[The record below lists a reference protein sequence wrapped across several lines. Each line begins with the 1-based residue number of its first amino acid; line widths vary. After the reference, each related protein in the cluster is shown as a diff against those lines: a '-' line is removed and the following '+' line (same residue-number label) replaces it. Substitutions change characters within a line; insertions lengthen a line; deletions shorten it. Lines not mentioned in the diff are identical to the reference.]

1 MARIKNLTPLGS
13 PPRDVARDASI
24 FHRWLKNA
32 VGDAALA
39 SDKMTGLNAEVDT
52 INHSGGVRGCPMML
66 PPVST
71 ACEIDLTSTVG
82 KEYYVWS
89 APIYVPPSSS
99 ASDDYVI
106 EADLTRSGAVN
117 SYAVEIRSFASWAL
131 VQGGA
136 LNDLDA
142 REAAPGAR
150 IIGSLPRQIH
160 QTVLPLAPGWQVLL
174 IRANIPVTVG
184 ASERINGVRVYRK
197 GRAFRDPNNG
207 FSPLSTSGTA
217 QVNIYPVPATLS
229 SSLLTF
235 DDVQVEV
242 DGPMDGYVLTR
253 LNRGMNALWEYVTG
267 APVPGHNARTM
278 PTTVDNNTAPAPS
291 LAMPMGSWGTSAVN
305 IDVDGIDKVA
315 PGIAGFARYPTAE
328 IAATTISQVRLQ
340 FPNFLFAT
348 NPLKCRV
355 IVWQK
360 AGAATNWRFNTTT
373 GAGSSSVVAVTM
385 IGATGFGYV
394 DIVDANYTSGT
405 EQTVSLNISHAA
417 PGVFSDEIYL
427 MGWSLAFDP

>member
-1 MARIKNLTPLGS
+1 
-13 PPRDVARDASI
+13 
-24 FHRWLKNA
+24 
-32 VGDAALA
+32 
-39 SDKMTGLNAEVDT
+39 MTGLNAEVDT

-71 ACEIDLTSTVG
+71 ACEIDLTSTLL

-89 APIYVPPSSS
+89 APIYIPPSSS
-99 ASDDYVI
+99 ASDDYVVQ
-106 EADLTRSGAVN
+106 ADIVRNGTVRSY
-117 SYAVEIRSFASWAL
+117 SVEIRSFASWAL
-131 VQGGA
+131 VQGGE
-136 LNDLDA
+136 LD
-142 REAAPGAR
+142 REEMEETHNV
-150 IIGSLPRQIH
+150 I
-160 QTVLPLAPGWQVLL
+160 LPLAPGWQVLL
-174 IRANIPVTVG
+174 IRATVPIT
-184 ASERINGVRVYRK
+184 ASNPERIRGVRVYRK

-242 DGPMDGYVLTR
+242 NGPMDGYVLTR

-305 IDVDGIDKVA
+305 IDVDGVDKVA

-328 IAATTISQVRLQ
+328 IATTTISQVRLQ

-355 IVWQK
+355 LIWEK
-360 AGAATNWRFNTTT
+360 AGAATNWRFNTSTAA
-373 GAGSSSVVAVTM
+373 GASSVVAVTM

-394 DIVDANYTSGT
+394 DIVDGNYTSGQA
-405 EQTVSLNISHAA
+405 QTLSLQASHTT
-417 PGVFSDEIYL
+417 PGGAFSDEIYL
-427 MGWSLAFDP
+427 MGWSAAFDP

>member
-24 FHRWLKNA
+24 FHRWLRNA

-52 INHSGGVRGCPMML
+52 INHTGGVRGCPMML

-71 ACEIDLTSTVG
+71 ACDIDLTSTLL
-82 KEYYVWS
+82 KEYYVWA

-99 ASDDYVI
+99 ASDDYAVQ
-106 EADLTRSGAVN
+106 ADIVRNGTVRSY
-117 SYAVEIRSFASWAL
+117 SVEVRSFAWAL
-131 VQGGA
+131 LQAGE
-136 LNDLDA
+136 LDN
-142 REAAPGAR
+142 EGVEETHNV
-150 IIGSLPRQIH
+150 I
-160 QTVLPLAPGWQVLL
+160 LPLAPGWQVLL
-174 IRANIPVTVG
+174 IRATLPIT
-184 ASERINGVRVYRK
+184 ASNPERIRGVRVYRK

-217 QVNIYPVPATLS
+217 QVNIYPVPSTLS

-291 LAMPMGSWGTSAVN
+291 LAMPMGSWSTSCVNADGT
-305 IDVDGIDKVA
+305 DKVA
-315 PGIAGFARYPTAE
+315 PGVAGFARYPTAE
-328 IAATTISQVRLQ
+328 FATTTISQVRLQ
-340 FPNFLFAT
+340 FPDFLFAT

-360 AGAATNWRFNTTT
+360 AGVATNWRFNTSTA
-373 GAGSSSVVAVTM
+373 AGSSSVVAVTM
-385 IGATGFGYV
+385 IPTTEFGYV
-394 DIVDANYTSGT
+394 DIVDGNYTSGQA
-405 EQTVSLNISHAA
+405 QTLSLQASHNA
-417 PGVFSDEIYL
+417 PGPFSDEIYL
-427 MGWSLAFDP
+427 VGWSAAFDP

>member
-1 MARIKNLTPLGS
+1 MARIKNPNPLGS

-52 INHSGGVRGCPMML
+52 INHTGGGRGCPMML

-71 ACEIDLTSTVG
+71 ACEIDLTSTLL
-82 KEYYVWS
+82 KEYYVWA
-89 APIYVPPSSS
+89 APIYIPPSSS
-99 ASDDYVI
+99 ASDDYVVQ
-106 EADLTRSGAVN
+106 ADIVRNGTVRSY
-117 SYAVEIRSFASWAL
+117 SVEIRSFASWAL
-131 VQGGA
+131 VQGGE
-136 LNDLDA
+136 LD
-142 REAAPGAR
+142 REEVEETHNV
-150 IIGSLPRQIH
+150 I
-160 QTVLPLAPGWQVLL
+160 LPLAPGWQVLL
-174 IRANIPVTVG
+174 IRATVPIT
-184 ASERINGVRVYRK
+184 ASNPERIRGVRVYRK

-242 DGPMDGYVLTR
+242 NGPMDAYVLTR

-305 IDVDGIDKVA
+305 IDVDGTDKVA

-355 IVWQK
+355 LIWQK
-360 AGAATNWRFNTTT
+360 AGVATNWRFNTTSPA
-373 GAGSSSVVAVTM
+373 GASSVVAVTM
-385 IGATGFGYV
+385 IGTSSFGYV
-394 DIVDANYTSGT
+394 DIVDGNYTSGS
-405 EQTVSLNISHAA
+405 EQTISLIISHAA
-417 PGVFSDEIYL
+417 PGAFSDEIYL
-427 MGWSLAFDP
+427 VGWSLAFDP

>member
-13 PPRDVARDASI
+13 PPRDVARDTSI
-24 FHRWLKNA
+24 FHRWLRNA

-39 SDKMTGLNAEVDT
+39 SDKMTGLNAELIT
-52 INHSGGVRGCPMML
+52 INHTGGVRGCPMML

-82 KEYYVWS
+82 KEYYVWA
-89 APIYVPPSSS
+89 APIYIPPSSS

-106 EADLTRSGAVN
+106 QADLTRSGAVN
-117 SYAVEIRSFASWAL
+117 TYAVEIRSFASWAL

-136 LNDLDA
+136 LDDLEERD
-142 REAAPGAR
+142 AAPGAR
-150 IIGSLPRQIH
+150 IIGSLPRQVH
-160 QTVLPLAPGWQVLL
+160 QTILPLTPGWHVLL
-174 IRANIPVTVG
+174 IRANIPVTSGVQ
-184 ASERINGVRVYRK
+184 ERIHGVRVFK
-197 GRAFRDPNNG
+197 KIRAFRDPNNG
-207 FSPLSTSGTA
+207 LSPLSTSGTA
-217 QVNIYPVPATLS
+217 QVNVYPVPATLS

-242 DGPMDGYVLTR
+242 NGPLDAYVLTR

-278 PTTVDNNTAPAPS
+278 PTTVDNQTAPAPS
-291 LAMPMGSWGTSAVN
+291 LAMPMGSWGTSCVN
-305 IDVDGIDKVA
+305 VNGADKVA
-315 PGIAGFARYPTAE
+315 PGVAGFARYPTAE
-328 IAATTISQVRLQ
+328 VATTTISQVFLQ

-355 IVWQK
+355 LIWEK
-360 AGAATNWRFNTTT
+360 SAATATNWRFNTLTAA
-373 GAGSSSVVAVTM
+373 GASSVVAVTM

-394 DIVDANYTSGT
+394 DIVDGNYATGL
-405 EQTVSLNISHAA
+405 EQTLNLQISHAA
-417 PGVFSDEIYL
+417 PAGALDEIYL
-427 MGWSLAFDP
+427 MGWSVAFDP

>member
-13 PPRDVARDASI
+13 PPRDVARDTSI
-24 FHRWLKNA
+24 FHRWLRNA

-52 INHSGGVRGCPMML
+52 INHTGNGRGCPMML

-71 ACEIDLTSTVG
+71 ACDIDLTSTLL

-89 APIYVPPSSS
+89 APIYIPPSSS
-99 ASDDYVI
+99 ASDDYAVQ
-106 EADLTRSGAVN
+106 ADIVRNGTVRSY
-117 SYAVEIRSFASWAL
+117 SVEVRSFAWAL
-131 VQGGA
+131 LQAGE
-136 LNDLDA
+136 LD
-142 REAAPGAR
+142 REGVEETHNL
-150 IIGSLPRQIH
+150 I
-160 QTVLPLAPGWQVLL
+160 LPLAPGWQVLL
-174 IRANIPVTVG
+174 IRATLPIT
-184 ASERINGVRVYRK
+184 ASNAERIRGVRVYRK

-217 QVNIYPVPATLS
+217 QVNVYPVPSTLS

-267 APVPGHNARTM
+267 APVPGHNVRTM

-291 LAMPMGSWGTSAVN
+291 LAMPMGSWGTSCVN
-305 IDVDGIDKVA
+305 ADGTDKVV
-315 PGIAGFARYPTAE
+315 PGVAGFARYPTAE
-328 IAATTISQVRLQ
+328 FGASMTISQVFLQ

-355 IVWQK
+355 LIWEKSV
-360 AGAATNWRFNTTT
+360 GTATNWRFNTSTA
-373 GAGSSSVVAVTM
+373 AGFSSVVAVTM

-394 DIVDANYTSGT
+394 DIVNGNYTTGSG
-405 EQTVSLNISHAA
+405 QTLSLQISHAA
-417 PGVFSDEIYL
+417 PGAFSDEIYL
-427 MGWSLAFDP
+427 MGWSVAFDP

>member
-13 PPRDVARDASI
+13 PPRDVARDTSI
-24 FHRWLKNA
+24 FHRWLRNA

-52 INHSGGVRGCPMML
+52 INHTGGERGCPMML

-71 ACEIDLTSTVG
+71 ACDIDLTSTLL
-82 KEYYVWS
+82 KEYYVWA
-89 APIYVPPSSS
+89 APIYIPPSSS
-99 ASDDYVI
+99 ASDDYVVQ
-106 EADLTRSGAVN
+106 ADIVRNGTVRSY
-117 SYAVEIRSFASWAL
+117 SVEVRSFAWAL
-131 VQGGA
+131 LQAGE
-136 LNDLDA
+136 LD
-142 REAAPGAR
+142 REGVEETHNL
-150 IIGSLPRQIH
+150 ILS
-160 QTVLPLAPGWQVLL
+160 LAPGWQVLL
-174 IRANIPVTVG
+174 IRATLPIT
-184 ASERINGVRVYRK
+184 ASNAERIRGVRVYRK

-217 QVNIYPVPATLS
+217 QVNVYPVPATLS

-267 APVPGHNARTM
+267 APVPGHNVRTM

-291 LAMPMGSWGTSAVN
+291 LAMPMGSWGTSCVN
-305 IDVDGIDKVA
+305 ADGTDKVV
-315 PGIAGFARYPTAE
+315 PGVAGFARYPTAE
-328 IAATTISQVRLQ
+328 FAALTTISQVRLQ
-340 FPNFLFAT
+340 FPSFLFAT

-355 IVWQK
+355 LIWEKSV
-360 AGAATNWRFNTTT
+360 GTATNWRFNTSTA
-373 GAGSSSVVAVTM
+373 AGFSSVVAVTM

-394 DIVDANYTSGT
+394 DIVNGNYTTGSG
-405 EQTVSLNISHAA
+405 QTLSLQISHAA
-417 PGVFSDEIYL
+417 PGAFSDEIYL
-427 MGWSLAFDP
+427 MGWSVAFDP

>member
-13 PPRDVARDASI
+13 PPRDVARDTSI
-24 FHRWLKNA
+24 FHRWLRNA

-52 INHSGGVRGCPMML
+52 INHTGNGRGCPMML

-71 ACEIDLTSTVG
+71 ACDIDLTSTLL

-89 APIYVPPSSS
+89 APIYIPPSSS
-99 ASDDYVI
+99 ASDDYAVQ
-106 EADLTRSGAVN
+106 ADIVRNGTVRSY
-117 SYAVEIRSFASWAL
+117 SVEVRSFAWAL
-131 VQGGA
+131 LQAGE
-136 LNDLDA
+136 LD
-142 REAAPGAR
+142 REGVEETHNL
-150 IIGSLPRQIH
+150 I
-160 QTVLPLAPGWQVLL
+160 LPLAPGWQVLL
-174 IRANIPVTVG
+174 IRATLPIT
-184 ASERINGVRVYRK
+184 ASNAERIRGVRVYRK

-217 QVNIYPVPATLS
+217 QVNVYPVPSTLS

-267 APVPGHNARTM
+267 APVPGHNVRTM

-291 LAMPMGSWGTSAVN
+291 LAMPMGSWGTSCVN
-305 IDVDGIDKVA
+305 ADGTDKVV
-315 PGIAGFARYPTAE
+315 PGVAGFARYPTAE
-328 IAATTISQVRLQ
+328 FAALTTISQVRLQ
-340 FPNFLFAT
+340 FPSFLFAT

-355 IVWQK
+355 LIWEKSV
-360 AGAATNWRFNTTT
+360 GTATNWRFNTSTA
-373 GAGSSSVVAVTM
+373 AGFSSVVAVTM
-385 IGATGFGYV
+385 IGAMGFGYV
-394 DIVDANYTSGT
+394 DIVNGNYTTGSG
-405 EQTVSLNISHAA
+405 QTLSLQISHAA
-417 PGVFSDEIYL
+417 PGAFSDEIYR
-427 MGWSLAFDP
+427 MGWSVAFDP

>member
-13 PPRDVARDASI
+13 PPRDVARDTSI
-24 FHRWLKNA
+24 FHRWLRNA

-71 ACEIDLTSTVG
+71 ACDIDLTSTLE
-82 KEYYVWS
+82 KDYYIWA
-89 APIYVPPSSS
+89 APIYIPPGESS
-99 ASDDYVI
+99 DVLYNVQ
-106 EADLTRSGAVN
+106 ADFVRRGPPVTYS
-117 SYAVEIRSFASWAL
+117 VEVRSFAWAL
-131 VQGGA
+131 LQS
-136 LNDLDA
+136 
-142 REAAPGAR
+142 
-150 IIGSLPRQIH
+150 GSLYGGEDYSGLHNVQ
-160 QTVLPLAPGWQVLL
+160 LALTPGWQILL
-174 IRANIPVTVG
+174 IRGTLTTG
-184 ASERINGVRVYRK
+184 QSTKLLGVRVHAV
-197 GRAFRDPNNG
+197 RASIGDNNG
-207 FSPLSTSGTA
+207 LSPLSTSGTA

-253 LNRGMNALWEYVTG
+253 LNRGINALWEYVTG

-278 PTTVDNNTAPAPS
+278 PTTVNNNTAPAPS
-291 LAMPMGSWGTSAVN
+291 LAMPMGSWGTSTVN
-305 IDVDGIDKVA
+305 VNGATDKVA
-315 PGIAGFARYPTAE
+315 PGVAGFARYPTAE
-328 IAATTISQVRLQ
+328 FAPQATISQVRLQ
-340 FPNFLFAT
+340 FPDFLFAT

-355 IVWQK
+355 LVWEK

-394 DIVDANYTSGT
+394 DIVDGNYTSGT

-427 MGWSLAFDP
+427 MGWSVAFDP

>member
-24 FHRWLKNA
+24 FHRWLRNA

-52 INHSGGVRGCPMML
+52 INHSGNGRGCPMML

-71 ACEIDLTSTVG
+71 ACEIDLTSTLL

-89 APIYVPPSSS
+89 APIYIPPSSS
-99 ASDDYVI
+99 ASDDYVVQ
-106 EADLTRSGAVN
+106 ADIVRNGTVRSY
-117 SYAVEIRSFASWAL
+117 SVEIRSFASWAL
-131 VQGGA
+131 VQGGE
-136 LNDLDA
+136 LD
-142 REAAPGAR
+142 REEVEETHNV
-150 IIGSLPRQIH
+150 I
-160 QTVLPLAPGWQVLL
+160 LPLAPGWQVLL
-174 IRANIPVTVG
+174 IRATVPIT
-184 ASERINGVRVYRK
+184 ASNPERIRGVRVYRK

-267 APVPGHNARTM
+267 APVPGHNVRTM

-305 IDVDGIDKVA
+305 IDVDGTDKAA

-328 IAATTISQVRLQ
+328 VATTLISQVLLQ
-340 FPNFLFAT
+340 FPDFLFAT
-348 NPLKCRV
+348 NPLKCRAL
-355 IVWQK
+355 IWRK
-360 AGAATNWRFNTTT
+360 AGVATNWRFNTQTS
-373 GAGSSSVVAVTM
+373 AGSSSVVAVTM
-385 IGATGFGYV
+385 IGATAFGYA
-394 DIVDANYTSGT
+394 DIVDGNYTSGT
-405 EQTVSLNISHAA
+405 EQTLNLQISHAA
-417 PGVFSDEIYL
+417 PGPFSDEIYL
-427 MGWSLAFDP
+427 MGWSVAFDP

>member
-1 MARIKNLTPLGS
+1 MARIKNLTPLGT

-24 FHRWLKNA
+24 FHRWLKNS

-39 SDKMTGLNAEVDT
+39 SDKMTGANAEANT
-52 INHSGGVRGCPMML
+52 INHSGNGRGCPMML

-82 KEYYVWS
+82 KEYYVWA
-89 APIYVPPSSS
+89 APIYIPPSDSTD
-99 ASDDYVI
+99 DDYVI
-106 EADLTRSGAVN
+106 QADLTRSGAVN

-136 LNDLDA
+136 LDDLQE

-150 IIGSLPRQIH
+150 IIGSLPRQVH
-160 QTVLPLAPGWQVLL
+160 QTILPLAPGWQVLL

-184 ASERINGVRVYRK
+184 APERINGVRVFK
-197 GRAFRDPNNG
+197 KIRAFRDPNNG
-207 FSPLSTSGTA
+207 LSPLSTSGTA
-217 QVNIYPVPATLS
+217 QVNVYPVPTTLS

-235 DDVQVEV
+235 DDVQAEV

-253 LNRGMNALWEYVTG
+253 LNRGINALWEYVTG
-267 APVPGHNARTM
+267 APIPGHNVRTM

-348 NPLKCRV
+348 NPMKCRV

-360 AGAATNWRFNTTT
+360 AGFATNWRFNTTSPA
-373 GAGSSSVVAVTM
+373 GASSVVGVTM
-385 IGATGFGYV
+385 IGASAFGYV
-394 DIVDANYTSGT
+394 DIVDGNYTSGS
-405 EQTVSLNISHAA
+405 EQTISLVISHAS

-427 MGWSLAFDP
+427 VGWSLAFDP

>member
-1 MARIKNLTPLGS
+1 MARIKNLTPLGT

-24 FHRWLKNA
+24 FQRWLRNA

-52 INHSGGVRGCPMML
+52 INHSGNGRGCPMML
-66 PPVST
+66 PPVAT
-71 ACEIDLTSTVG
+71 ACEIDLTSTLL
-82 KEYYVWS
+82 KEYYVWA
-89 APIYVPPSSS
+89 APIYIPPSSS
-99 ASDDYVI
+99 ASDDYVVQ
-106 EADLTRSGAVN
+106 ADIVRNGTVRSY
-117 SYAVEIRSFASWAL
+117 SVEVRSFAWAL
-131 VQGGA
+131 LQGGE
-136 LNDLDA
+136 LD
-142 REAAPGAR
+142 REGVEETHNL
-150 IIGSLPRQIH
+150 I
-160 QTVLPLAPGWQVLL
+160 LPLAPGWQVLL
-174 IRANIPVTVG
+174 IRATLPIT
-184 ASERINGVRVYRK
+184 ASNAERIRGVRVYRK

-207 FSPLSTSGTA
+207 LSPLSTSGTA
-217 QVNIYPVPATLS
+217 QVNVYPVPATLS

-242 DGPMDGYVLTR
+242 DGPLDGYVLTR

-291 LAMPMGSWGTSAVN
+291 LAMPMGSWGTSCVN
-305 IDVDGIDKVA
+305 VDGTDKVA
-315 PGIAGFARYPTAE
+315 PGVAGFARYPTAE
-328 IAATTISQVRLQ
+328 IATTTISQVRLQ

-355 IVWQK
+355 LIWEK
-360 AGAATNWRFNTTT
+360 AGVATNWRFNTSTAA
-373 GAGSSSVVAVTM
+373 GASSVVAVTM

-394 DIVDANYTSGT
+394 DIVNGNYTSGT

-417 PGVFSDEIYL
+417 PGAFSDEIYL
-427 MGWSLAFDP
+427 VGWSVAFDP